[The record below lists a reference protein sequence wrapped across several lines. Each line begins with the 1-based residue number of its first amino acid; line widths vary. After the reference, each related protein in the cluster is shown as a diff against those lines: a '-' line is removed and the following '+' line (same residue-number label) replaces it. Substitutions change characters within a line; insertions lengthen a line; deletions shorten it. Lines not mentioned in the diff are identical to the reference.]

1 MPLQLMCWSAC
12 SLFPDSP
19 NFRVHASNTLDNG
32 ALQFPSGDTFM
43 TVALST
49 NSGAPSTEIEFVMGE
64 AGVFVGGSSTNALY
78 QYQYTFLD

>member
-1 MPLQLMCWSAC
+1 
-12 SLFPDSP
+12 
-19 NFRVHASNTLDNG
+19 
-32 ALQFPSGDTFM
+32 M